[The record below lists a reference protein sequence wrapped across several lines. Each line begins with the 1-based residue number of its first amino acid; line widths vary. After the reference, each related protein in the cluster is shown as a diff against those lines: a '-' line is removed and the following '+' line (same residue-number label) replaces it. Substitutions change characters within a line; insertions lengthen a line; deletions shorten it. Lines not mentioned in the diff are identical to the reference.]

1 MSAAGRV
8 LLNSMALYANM
19 GVTMVASLLATRLV
33 LQALDGEEYGVYVL
47 VANVVAMF
55 SFLNLSMAAAVQ
67 RYLSF
72 SLGSGD
78 FRNLKEVFYT
88 SVILHLVIAAS
99 VVVLLSAS
107 GYWLV
112 GSVLKIPPALL
123 PDAYVVL
130 VCMVLGLV
138 FVILSVPYEAAMN
151 AHEDIYVIAGINSLD
166 FLLKLLV
173 AAVLMFLES
182 NMLVVYSLLL
192 MVVQIIVFLMK
203 YAYAVSRYRECSFRF
218 HSLRGNTVFREFA
231 GFSGWNIVGVAS
243 AVARN
248 QGGAILLNVCF
259 QKLIINAAYGIS
271 QQVNGFL
278 LFFSNS
284 IVRPLRP
291 HIIKMEGAGHHDKA
305 VSLAIVASRLTFL
318 LLLLPII
325 PLYVNMPYVLDVWL
339 EEVPPYT
346 VGFCK
351 AFLLVTLI
359 NQLSIGLQIV
369 LESVGRIRRQ
379 LLWVAFFHA
388 VTLLLGLL
396 LFRMGFP
403 PQSLLHCVVVEE
415 VVLIFVRVSV
425 ARKEAGVSVKEYF
438 QHLFGP
444 CIVGGAACFV
454 ICEMMSG
461 MVHDGFLKL
470 FFSMILGFILVG
482 LLSLFILSRWE
493 KEKIQSL
500 WERLRMRLAGRHNL
514 Q

>member
-1 MSAAGRV
+1 
-8 LLNSMALYANM
+8 
-19 GVTMVASLLATRLV
+19 
-33 LQALDGEEYGVYVL
+33 
-47 VANVVAMF
+47 
-55 SFLNLSMAAAVQ
+55 
-67 RYLSF
+67 
-72 SLGSGD
+72 
-78 FRNLKEVFYT
+78 
-88 SVILHLVIAAS
+88 
-99 VVVLLSAS
+99 
-107 GYWLV
+107 
-112 GSVLKIPPALL
+112 
-123 PDAYVVL
+123 
-130 VCMVLGLV
+130 
-138 FVILSVPYEAAMN
+138 
-151 AHEDIYVIAGINSLD
+151 
-166 FLLKLLV
+166 
-173 AAVLMFLES
+173 
-182 NMLVVYSLLL
+182 
-192 MVVQIIVFLMK
+192 
-203 YAYAVSRYRECSFRF
+203 
-218 HSLRGNTVFREFA
+218 
-231 GFSGWNIVGVAS
+231 
-243 AVARN
+243 
-248 QGGAILLNVCF
+248 
-259 QKLIINAAYGIS
+259 
-271 QQVNGFL
+271 
-278 LFFSNS
+278 
-284 IVRPLRP
+284 
-291 HIIKMEGAGHHDKA
+291 
-305 VSLAIVASRLTFL
+305 
-318 LLLLPII
+318 
-325 PLYVNMPYVLDVWL
+325 MPYVLDVWL

-470 FFSMILGFILVG
+470 FFSMILGLILVG

-500 WERLRMRLAGRHNL
+500 WERLKMRLAGRHNL